1 MQQILL
7 AIFCLLTATLLNA
20 QTALKKGYF
29 IDNNDNKLS
38 CFISTDLKRNLNTFS
53 YKENDTDTTF
63 KIGRVQDVQEFGI
76 VGEMRFIRATLEVD
90 QSNNKN
96 GSFLENKNP
105 IWKTETVFL
114 EYIVDGEADLFYYTN
129 DRIKRFFYRTGEGPI
144 IQLVYLKYL
153 TNSTSLTENNQ
164 YKQSLITVLNCK
176 SISKQKI
183 LNLSYTSS
191 SLKKIFIEY
200 NKCKQVNQKIYEKL
214 KKRQGFKFKLKTG
227 ASMGM
232 MEITDLFDDDID
244 VDLGSD
250 ISLANFGI
258 EFEYTLPFKTTDDW
272 TVRLEMLIGDSY
284 NVRKTISPE
293 QVSTNDYVEGKH
305 QVFEMPIGFR
315 RYFSLNNNMRLF
327 ANVAFNI
334 TFGGSDISYETNRVL
349 KNRNES
355 SNFRFGAGINYKK
368 WDFEL
373 LMKTKKTATYRFIN
387 EQSTYTSYG
396 VFLAYQIF

>member
-1 MQQILL
+1 
-7 AIFCLLTATLLNA
+7 
-20 QTALKKGYF
+20 
-29 IDNNDNKLS
+29 
-38 CFISTDLKRNLNTFS
+38 
-53 YKENDTDTTF
+53 
-63 KIGRVQDVQEFGI
+63 
-76 VGEMRFIRATLEVD
+76 
-90 QSNNKN
+90 
-96 GSFLENKNP
+96 
-105 IWKTETVFL
+105 
-114 EYIVDGEADLFYYTN
+114 
-129 DRIKRFFYRTGEGPI
+129 
-144 IQLVYLKYL
+144 
-153 TNSTSLTENNQ
+153 
-164 YKQSLITVLNCK
+164 
-176 SISKQKI
+176 
-183 LNLSYTSS
+183 
-191 SLKKIFIEY
+191 
-200 NKCKQVNQKIYEKL
+200 
-214 KKRQGFKFKLKTG
+214 
-227 ASMGM
+227 MGM